1 MPILTFL
8 RRSIVGAGLG
18 GTLASPAISY
28 PGFFQP
34 NSIFSRFPY
43 LLPNIVCTC
52 VVVLGLIVGFLFL
65 EESHEDKKDRRD
77 VGLEIGKWIIRNL
90 SWQKRE
96 MLSSKVG
103 YFEETL
109 SYMVEDEKS
118 GFSPSASSPLLEPT
132 PCSTSCSLC
141 SPLQKLEAPPVKK
154 ISLRQGFTRQV
165 ALIIVSYG
173 ILAL

>member
-1 MPILTFL
+1 MN
-8 RRSIVGAGLG
+8 
-18 GTLASPAISY
+18 Y

-43 LLPNIVCTC
+43 LLPNIVCAC
-52 VVVLGLIVGFLFL
+52 VVVLGLIIGFLFL

-77 VGLEIGKWIIRNL
+77 VGLEIGKWILRNL

-96 MLSSKVG
+96 MLSSKVD

-109 SYMVEDEKS
+109 SYMVEDEKTS
-118 GFSPSASSPLLEPT
+118 FSPSASSPLLDQA

-141 SPLQKLEAPPVKK
+141 RPHVQTLEAPPAKK